1 MNTNL
6 EQFIYMYSTI
16 EYNYKYM
23 YMQVCYGHSNVMT
36 ATNKNKQ
43 TNPKVYM
50 NMAKHEYRFF
60 TAESLA

>member
-1 MNTNL
+1 MYTNL

-23 YMQVCYGHSNVMT
+23 YMQVSNVMT